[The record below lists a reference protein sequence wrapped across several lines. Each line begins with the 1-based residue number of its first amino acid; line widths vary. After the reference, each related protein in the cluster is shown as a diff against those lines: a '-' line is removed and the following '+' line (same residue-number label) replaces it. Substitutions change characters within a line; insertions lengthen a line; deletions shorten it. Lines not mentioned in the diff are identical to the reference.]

1 MDAVMV
7 SGKDLCVVSGRVVEL
22 SLVLALNVWFRT
34 RTHGRTDGM
43 CTRTLYLVK
52 ILSLF
57 SVSFFSFF
65 VWVFYRTCV
74 GVTWNLYALVSQIYR
89 TSNIHITPDPNTL
102 IHNKMGNY
110 LATALSSATW
120 SDYQKAMPIAIL
132 LAMELSSAKPIS
144 RSLTFLKQLWGQVS
158 NRMLHECTCTT
169 KL

>member
-1 MDAVMV
+1 MY
-7 SGKDLCVVSGRVVEL
+7 S
-22 SLVLALNVWFRT
+22 
-34 RTHGRTDGM
+34 
-43 CTRTLYLVK
+43 YIVK

-57 SVSFFSFF
+57 SVSFFSLFF
-65 VWVFYRTCV
+65 IWVFYRTCV

-89 TSNIHITPDPNTL
+89 TSKIHITPDPNTL

-158 NRMLHECTCTT
+158 NSMLHEFACTAKNCRE
-169 KL
+169 